1 MLAAK
6 RRVGVGR
13 EESLSV
19 RFWKSDLN
27 EEFSGSWSG
36 KSMIKTF
43 GKDDLNCSVIS
54 FEGVLISE
62 SGVAVIL
69 IPFSVRWLMISEQRV
84 RVEASNQMEH
94 SE

>member
-27 EEFSGSWSG
+27 EVFSGSWSG
-36 KSMIKTF
+36 KRIIRTF
-43 GKDDLNCSVIS
+43 GKDDSNCCEKDFSCG
-54 FEGVLISE
+54 FASE
-62 SGVAVIL
+62 RGHTVIL
-69 IPFSVRWLMISEQRV
+69 IPFSVR
-84 RVEASNQMEH
+84 
-94 SE
+94 